1 MTYACDLCGREA
13 VERRELRKWR
23 LPYTSAAYDNV
34 TLDLCESCAAMVD
47 AALGRDGEHGECTFG
62 AEGKDD

>member
-23 LPYTSAAYDNV
+23 LPYTAAGAAYYIV
-34 TLDLCESCAAMVD
+34 ALDLCEACAARVD
-47 AALGRDGEHGECTFG
+47 AALGR
-62 AEGKDD
+62 EGKEEGA